1 MEAKEVWIEIARQV
15 PAVAAF
21 LIIAGVI
28 VQVFIKA
35 TRSLVDGLLEFLKQQ
50 SESTTTALND
60 VADKLETMGTRIVAR
75 IEQHD
80 QSVEGRVVSA
90 IERYNGRNEVP
101 TPKKR
106 SKNAPN
112 QKASSA

>member
-1 MEAKEVWIEIARQV
+1 MESPSIWIEIARQV

-21 LIIAGVI
+21 LIIAGII

-50 SESTTTALND
+50 SESTTSALND
-60 VADKLETMGTRIVAR
+60 VAEKLETMGTRIVQR

-80 QSVEGRVVSA
+80 QSVETRVVSA
-90 IERYNGRNEVP
+90 IERYNGRKEESNVK
-101 TPKKR
+101 TTRKQR
-106 SKNAPN
+106 
-112 QKASSA
+112 